1 MCREGAQQ
9 NEVKMELQGTAVMV
23 TEPSVP
29 SVPRHGVGLWAE
41 PPGLTEGVSH
51 HGTAASPMPLPRCSH
66 RQRFL
71 SSAVGEGRALA
82 SKPHLLTT
90 PNDCSSRRE

>member
-1 MCREGAQQ
+1 
-9 NEVKMELQGTAVMV
+9 MELQGADVMV

-29 SVPRHGVGLWAE
+29 SVPRYGVGLWAE

-66 RQRFL
+66 RQRWCIS